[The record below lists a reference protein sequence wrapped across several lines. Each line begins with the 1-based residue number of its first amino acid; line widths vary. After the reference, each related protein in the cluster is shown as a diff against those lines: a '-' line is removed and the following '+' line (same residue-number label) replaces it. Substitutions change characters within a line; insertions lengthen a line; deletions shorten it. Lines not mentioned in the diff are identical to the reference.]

1 MCELFAA
8 RGRDAHFTGAA
19 LIRYGPL
26 TDWSAEPSPGAR
38 GTADDNTVLFV
49 SPRWVKKC
57 RLWVIYFGIL
67 DNPEDLEH
75 SVLLVYPKQLT
86 YSTTLPTLLVLFC
99 RSTQLEWNS
108 FHREINEMTDFGKKS
123 IIDCRIHY

>member
-1 MCELFAA
+1 MCELFAV

-26 TDWSAEPSPGAR
+26 TDWPAEPSPGAR
-38 GTADDNTVLFV
+38 GTGDDNTVLFV

-67 DNPEDLEH
+67 DNPENLEH

-86 YSTTLPTLLVLFC
+86 NSTTRTTLLVLLC
-99 RSTQLEWNS
+99 RSTQLQLNS
-108 FHREINEMTDFGKKS
+108 FNREIDK
-123 IIDCRIHY
+123 